1 MYKNKKPKKE
11 NEQQKYRP
19 LPPKKQQQQKQP
31 YTQQN
36 THTKKQNRYI
46 SANMSSSG
54 VNKTQTKHTTLQ
66 KDKIRQFTVFF
77 FFFLDP
83 YK

>member
-19 LPPKKQQQQKQP
+19 PTHQK
-31 YTQQN
+31 TTTTTIHTTKH
-36 THTKKQNRYI
+36 THTKKQNRYDI

-66 KDKIRQFTVFF
+66 KDKIRQFTVF
-77 FFFLDP
+77 LS
-83 YK
+83 

>member
-19 LPPKKQQQQKQP
+19 PTHQK
-31 YTQQN
+31 TTTTIHTTKH
-36 THTKKQNRYI
+36 THTKKQNRYDI

-66 KDKIRQFTVFF
+66 KDKIRQFTVF
-77 FFFLDP
+77 LS
-83 YK
+83 